1 MASDATAK
9 AAAAPKE
16 KSDAGSNELKI
27 TPQLVVGLL
36 VGLGCVPLAVLD
48 EKVIAESFA
57 PSSSATFAATKEAF
71 IFAGA
76 CVGLCAC
83 IDFGFAR
90 WFGKGRYFAFHVVV
104 NAIIISWGFSDAL
117 SVVLMA
123 NPLESNTCVQS
134 SACSTEGADGDD
146 ARRDGVALSRVRAQA
161 NRHRAPRADAR
172 RHERR
177 ALLPVGGVM
186 NFGLVFAFM
195 GFPGLIDYAL
205 LVGVKMG
212 WSSKEKDY
220 NQSLNVWIRAP
231 FAVISAYFIV
241 VGALTRPAD
250 FNSMTHRVVHGI
262 IGVHNWWNGSFF
274 MYCARWRR
282 ARATWWRRR
291 RRRRRRR
298 RSCER
303 SGRRALRHA

>member
-9 AAAAPKE
+9 ASAAPKE

-134 SACSTEGADGDD
+134 SACSSPKAPMAMTLA
-146 ARRDGVALSRVRAQA
+146 ATVWHSVAY
-161 NRHRAPRADAR
+161 
-172 RHERR
+172 
-177 ALLPVGGVM
+177 ALKPIDIVHHVPTLVVTSVVLFFPWGGVM

-212 WSSKEKDY
+212 WVASKKEKDY

-274 MYCARWRR
+274 MYRTVEARTRYVV
-282 ARATWWRRR
+282 AMEA
-291 RRRRRRR
+291 
-298 RSCER
+298 EKKAAKA
-303 SGRRALRHA
+303 SGAAALM

>member
-1 MASDATAK
+1 MRR
-9 AAAAPKE
+9 
-16 KSDAGSNELKI
+16 
-27 TPQLVVGLL
+27 
-36 VGLGCVPLAVLD
+36 
-48 EKVIAESFA
+48 
-57 PSSSATFAATKEAF
+57 
-71 IFAGA
+71 
-76 CVGLCAC
+76 LCAC

-134 SACSTEGADGDD
+134 SACSSPKAPMAMTLA
-146 ARRDGVALSRVRAQA
+146 ATVWHSVAY
-161 NRHRAPRADAR
+161 
-172 RHERR
+172 
-177 ALLPVGGVM
+177 ALKPIDIVHHVPTLVVTSVVLFFPWGGVM

-212 WSSKEKDY
+212 WVASKKEKDY

-274 MYCARWRR
+274 MYRTVEARTRYVV
-282 ARATWWRRR
+282 AKEA
-291 RRRRRRR
+291 
-298 RSCER
+298 EKKAAAA
-303 SGRRALRHA
+303 SGAAALM